1 MWIAILFI
9 LAVGLVDA
17 SPRTPRHRPHGRVVT
32 RVVYE
37 EGHHP
42 GEHIVVRPKKRRR
55 YRPRRPIGI
64 VPADTVHPVAGFE
77 GSYVAVSGT
86 PGRGSV
92 HIVEGVPAL
101 AGGSVTVVNG
111 VRSVSHHGGSH
122 VAAVPHHLPHPLPQP
137 EIYAVAAPAL
147 VPDHPLVA
155 RPALVAASPVAAAP
169 TPRVV
174 TGDRLPLPKCSYL
187 NTDFVGDDLEF
198 EADNG
203 RVGEGINAGS
213 ARACKARCR
222 LEEACNFWTY
232 KEGASRDLLTRDCF
246 LKEGTPGLPV
256 PREAV
261 PRLGFVSGT
270 RDNNCICIKS
280 EDEED
285 EVCPIKDPRGL
296 VYPWRSLDDEEN
308 DLEKGLPPLG
318 WNRGVYGA
326 LDPRL
331 TPIVGDNLSSIG
343 GNNLLEAQVR
353 ALRDQLDLL
362 TRRLGDARARLE
374 TAPLEEEG
382 ERGEEEKEFSREDD
396 GRPDFSDI

>member
-1 MWIAILFI
+1 M
-9 LAVGLVDA
+9 G
-17 SPRTPRHRPHGRVVT
+17 
-32 RVVYE
+32 E
-37 EGHHP
+37 EGHHHP
-42 GEHIVVRPKKRRR
+42 EEHIVVRPKKRRR
-55 YRPRRPIGI
+55 HRPRRPIGI

-92 HIVEGVPAL
+92 HVVEGVPAL

-122 VAAVPHHLPHPLPQP
+122 VAAVPHHPLPQP
-137 EIYAVAAPAL
+137 EIHAVAAPAL

-155 RPALVAASPVAAAP
+155 RPTVVAASPVAAAP

-232 KEGASRDLLTRDCF
+232 KEGFSRDTFTRDCF

-270 RDNNCICIKS
+270 QDNNCVCIKS

-285 EVCPIKDPRGL
+285 EVCPVKDPVGL
-296 VYPWRSLDDEEN
+296 VYPWTDRDESSSTR
-308 DLEKGLPPLG
+308 LPG
-318 WNRGVYGA
+318 WSTGIPSPA

-331 TPIVGDNLSSIG
+331 DRGSLQETVDS
-343 GNNLLEAQVR
+343 
-353 ALRDQLDLL
+353 LRRQIDSL
-362 TRRLGDARARLE
+362 
-374 TAPLEEEG
+374 
-382 ERGEEEKEFSREDD
+382 
-396 GRPDFSDI
+396 